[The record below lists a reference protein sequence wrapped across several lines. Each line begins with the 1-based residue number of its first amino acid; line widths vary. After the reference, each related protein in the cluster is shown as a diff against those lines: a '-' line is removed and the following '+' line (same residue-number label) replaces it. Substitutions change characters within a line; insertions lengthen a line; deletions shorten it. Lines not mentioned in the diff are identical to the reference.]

1 MQLIKCYNRFTAV
14 EKQGYSTLLL
24 RPCGSWWRCCHQEQA
39 ATLRL
44 HNPIFPPHQG
54 SSNHNW
60 EPRVPPAPFLP
71 TSSPFQPK
79 PRAQSPTPSFE
90 PHAWHRRASI
100 GPLQTEQRGKND
112 TTKPKTLLV
121 FQFMKCHMCLPLTWK
136 SHWICQNIL
145 RLKPHPR
152 TEYVAHILMWS

>member
-44 HNPIFPPHQG
+44 HNPIFPPRQG

-60 EPRVPPAPFLP
+60 EPRVPPAPFPP

-79 PRAQSPTPSFE
+79 PRAPSPTPSFE

-100 GPLQTEQRGKND
+100 GPLQTEQKGKKWYYK
-112 TTKPKTLLV
+112 TKDLACFSV
-121 FQFMKCHMCLPLTWK
+121 HEMSHLPPF
-136 SHWICQNIL
+136 N
-145 RLKPHPR
+145 LKNPLDLSK
-152 TEYVAHILMWS
+152 YLMI